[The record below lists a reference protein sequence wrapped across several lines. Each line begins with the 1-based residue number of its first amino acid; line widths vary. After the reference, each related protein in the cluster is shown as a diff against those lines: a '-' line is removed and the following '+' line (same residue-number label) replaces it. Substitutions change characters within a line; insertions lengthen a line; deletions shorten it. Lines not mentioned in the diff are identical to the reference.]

1 MKSLIKNVKKEFDVM
16 EQNRNF
22 LFLMMD
28 IILNFKIKPVTY
40 FIGSLSIL
48 LLSCSQVTS
57 DLPGLQRPI
66 PVELPADNREE
77 YRKLPLEGAHNFRE
91 LGGYRTQ
98 DNKSVKWGILYRSDE
113 LHALTAEDIK
123 YLERL
128 KLNTLIDFRSM
139 GERENEPD
147 PILKETNIRLLPI
160 DVLAESSSEEKDK
173 TQKEIQEELF
183 SGERDLSNLLVDANK
198 DFATTFTPTYKIF
211 IDTLIENNGLP
222 LVFHCS
228 AGKDRAGFAAA
239 IVLSILGVPR
249 DIIIQDYLATNAY
262 SKDEIDRTIQQINI
276 SSLFQADT
284 DNIRKV
290 LEVEERYIQ
299 AAFDAIDKE
308 WGSMELY
315 FKNGLMLSESEIEK
329 IKSLYL
335 E

>member
-1 MKSLIKNVKKEFDVM
+1 MVAQVEINLRDEDGNLLTLTKVPFLKLRMKLI
-16 EQNRNF
+16 
-22 LFLMMD
+22 
-28 IILNFKIKPVTY
+28 TY
-40 FIGSLSIL
+40 FTSSLCIL
-48 LLSCSQVTS
+48 LLSCSQVTN

-66 PVELPADNREE
+66 PAELPADNREE
-77 YRKLPLEGAHNFRE
+77 YRKLPLKGAHNFRE

-128 KLNTLIDFRSM
+128 KLNTLVDFRSL

-147 PILKETNIRLLPI
+147 PLLKETNILLLPI
-160 DVLAESSSEEKDK
+160 DVLAESSSEESVKS
-173 TQKEIQEELF
+173 QQEIQEELF

-262 SKDEIDRTIQQINI
+262 TKDEIDRTIKQINI
-276 SSLFQADT
+276 SSLFQADI

-315 FKNGLMLSESEIEK
+315 FKNGLMLSESEIKK
-329 IKSLYL
+329 IKALYL

>member
-1 MKSLIKNVKKEFDVM
+1 MVAQVEINLRNQDSNLLTLTKVPFLKLRMKLI
-16 EQNRNF
+16 
-22 LFLMMD
+22 
-28 IILNFKIKPVTY
+28 TY
-40 FIGSLSIL
+40 FTSSLCIF
-48 LLSCSQVTS
+48 LLSCSQVTN

-66 PVELPADNREE
+66 PAELPADNREE
-77 YRKLPLEGAHNFRE
+77 YRKLPLKGAHNFRE

-128 KLNTLIDFRSM
+128 KLNTLVDFRSL

-147 PILKETNIRLLPI
+147 PLLKETNILLLPI
-160 DVLAESSSEEKDK
+160 DVLAESSSEESVKS
-173 TQKEIQEELF
+173 QQEIQEELF

-262 SKDEIDRTIQQINI
+262 TKDEIDRTIQQINI

-315 FKNGLMLSESEIEK
+315 FKNGLMLSEAEIEK
-329 IKSLYL
+329 IKALYL

>member
-1 MKSLIKNVKKEFDVM
+1 MVAQVEINLRNQDSNLLTLTKVPFLKLRMKLI
-16 EQNRNF
+16 
-22 LFLMMD
+22 
-28 IILNFKIKPVTY
+28 TY
-40 FIGSLSIL
+40 FTSSLFIL

-66 PVELPADNREE
+66 PAELPADIREE
-77 YRKLPLEGAHNFRE
+77 YRKLPLKGAHNFRE

-128 KLNTLIDFRSM
+128 KLNTLIDFRSI

-211 IDTLIENNGLP
+211 IDTLIENNGQP

-249 DIIIQDYLATNAY
+249 DIIIQDYLATNSY
-262 SKDEIDRTIQQINI
+262 TKDEIDRTIEQINI
-276 SSLFQADT
+276 SSAFKVDT

-299 AAFDAIDKE
+299 AAFDEIDKE

-315 FKNGLMLSESEIEK
+315 FKNGLILSESEIEK

>member
-1 MKSLIKNVKKEFDVM
+1 MVAQVEFNLRDEDSNLQPFTKVPFLKLRMKLI
-16 EQNRNF
+16 
-22 LFLMMD
+22 
-28 IILNFKIKPVTY
+28 TY
-40 FIGSLSIL
+40 FTSSLFIL

-66 PVELPADNREE
+66 PAELPADIREE
-77 YRKLPLEGAHNFRE
+77 YRKLPLKGAHNFRE

-98 DNKSVKWGILYRSDE
+98 NNKSVKWGILYRSDE

-211 IDTLIENNGLP
+211 IDTLIENNGQP

-228 AGKDRAGFAAA
+228 AGKDRAGFATA

-262 SKDEIDRTIQQINI
+262 TKDEIDRTIQQINI
-276 SSLFQADT
+276 SSTFKVDT

-290 LEVEERYIQ
+290 LEVEESYIQ
-299 AAFDAIDKE
+299 AAFDEIDKE

>member
-1 MKSLIKNVKKEFDVM
+1 MVAQVEINLRDEDSNLQPFTKVPFLKLRMKLI
-16 EQNRNF
+16 
-22 LFLMMD
+22 
-28 IILNFKIKPVTY
+28 TY
-40 FIGSLSIL
+40 FASSLFIL

-66 PVELPADNREE
+66 PAELPADIREE
-77 YRKLPLEGAHNFRE
+77 YRKLPLKGAHNFRE

-160 DVLAESSSEEKDK
+160 DVLAESSSEENDK

-211 IDTLIENNGLP
+211 IDTLIENNGQP

-249 DIIIQDYLATNAY
+249 DIIIQDYLATNSY
-262 SKDEIDRTIQQINI
+262 TKDEIDRTIEQINI
-276 SSLFQADT
+276 SSAFKVDT

-299 AAFDAIDKE
+299 AAFNEIDKE

-315 FKNGLMLSESEIEK
+315 FKNGLILSESEIEK

>member
-1 MKSLIKNVKKEFDVM
+1 M
-16 EQNRNF
+16 
-22 LFLMMD
+22 
-28 IILNFKIKPVTY
+28 
-40 FIGSLSIL
+40 
-48 LLSCSQVTS
+48 
-57 DLPGLQRPI
+57 QRPI
-66 PVELPADNREE
+66 PAELPADNREE
-77 YRKLPLEGAHNFRE
+77 YRKLPLKGAHNFRE

-128 KLNTLIDFRSM
+128 KLNTLVDFRSL

-147 PILKETNIRLLPI
+147 PLLKETNILLLPI
-160 DVLAESSSEEKDK
+160 DVLAESSSEESVKS
-173 TQKEIQEELF
+173 QQEIQEELF

-262 SKDEIDRTIQQINI
+262 TKDEIDRTIKQINI
-276 SSLFQADT
+276 SSLFQADI

-315 FKNGLMLSESEIEK
+315 FKNGLMLSEAEIEK
-329 IKSLYL
+329 IKALYL

>member
-1 MKSLIKNVKKEFDVM
+1 MVAQVEINLRNQDSNLLTFTKVPFLKLRMKLI
-16 EQNRNF
+16 
-22 LFLMMD
+22 
-28 IILNFKIKPVTY
+28 TY
-40 FIGSLSIL
+40 FTSSLFIL
-48 LLSCSQVTS
+48 LLSCSQVTN

-66 PVELPADNREE
+66 PAELPADIREE
-77 YRKLPLEGAHNFRE
+77 YRKLPLKGAHNFRE

-211 IDTLIENNGLP
+211 IDTLIENNGQP

-249 DIIIQDYLATNAY
+249 DIIIQDYLATNSY
-262 SKDEIDRTIQQINI
+262 TKDEIDRTIEQINI
-276 SSLFQADT
+276 SSAFKVDT

-299 AAFDAIDKE
+299 AAFDEIDKE

-315 FKNGLMLSESEIEK
+315 FKNGLILSESEIEK

>member
-1 MKSLIKNVKKEFDVM
+1 MVAQVEINLRNQDSNLLTLTKVPFLKLRMKLI
-16 EQNRNF
+16 
-22 LFLMMD
+22 
-28 IILNFKIKPVTY
+28 TY
-40 FIGSLSIL
+40 FTSSLCIF
-48 LLSCSQVTS
+48 LLSCSQVTN

-66 PVELPADNREE
+66 PAELPADNREE
-77 YRKLPLEGAHNFRE
+77 YRKLPLKGAHNFRE

-128 KLNTLIDFRSM
+128 KLNTLVDFRSL

-147 PILKETNIRLLPI
+147 PLLKETNILLLPI
-160 DVLAESSSEEKDK
+160 DVLAESSSEESVKS
-173 TQKEIQEELF
+173 QQEIQEELF

-262 SKDEIDRTIQQINI
+262 TKDEIDRTIQQINI
-276 SSLFQADT
+276 SSAFKVDT

-315 FKNGLMLSESEIEK
+315 FKNGLMLSEAEIEK
-329 IKSLYL
+329 IKALYL

>member
-1 MKSLIKNVKKEFDVM
+1 MKLI
-16 EQNRNF
+16 
-22 LFLMMD
+22 
-28 IILNFKIKPVTY
+28 TY
-40 FIGSLSIL
+40 FTSSLFIL

-66 PVELPADNREE
+66 PAELPADIREE
-77 YRKLPLEGAHNFRE
+77 YRKLPLKGAHNFRE

-98 DNKSVKWGILYRSDE
+98 DNKSIKWGILFRSDE
-113 LHALTAEDIK
+113 LHDLTAEDIK

-160 DVLAESSSEEKDK
+160 DVLAESASEEKDK

-211 IDTLIENNGLP
+211 IDTLIENNGQP

-262 SKDEIDRTIQQINI
+262 TKDEIDRTIQQINI
-276 SSLFQADT
+276 SSTFKVDT

-315 FKNGLMLSESEIEK
+315 FKNGLMLSEAEIEK
-329 IKSLYL
+329 IKALYL

>member
-1 MKSLIKNVKKEFDVM
+1 MVAQVEINLRNQDSNLLTLTKVPFLKLRMKLI
-16 EQNRNF
+16 
-22 LFLMMD
+22 
-28 IILNFKIKPVTY
+28 TY
-40 FIGSLSIL
+40 FTSSLFIL

-66 PVELPADNREE
+66 PAELPADIREE
-77 YRKLPLEGAHNFRE
+77 YRKLPLKGAHNFRE

-113 LHALTAEDIK
+113 LHALTAEDIN

-211 IDTLIENNGLP
+211 IDTLIENNGQP

-249 DIIIQDYLATNAY
+249 DIIIQDYLATNSY
-262 SKDEIDRTIQQINI
+262 TKDEIDRTIEQINI
-276 SSLFQADT
+276 SSAFKVDT

-299 AAFDAIDKE
+299 AAFDEIDKE

-315 FKNGLMLSESEIEK
+315 FKNGLILSESEIEK